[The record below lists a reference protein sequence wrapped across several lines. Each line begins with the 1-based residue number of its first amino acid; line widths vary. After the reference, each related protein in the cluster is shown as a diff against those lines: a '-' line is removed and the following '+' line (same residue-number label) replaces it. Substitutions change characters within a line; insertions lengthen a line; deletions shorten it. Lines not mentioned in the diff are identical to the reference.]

1 MRNVTVGSNDVFQ
14 APKLIAITNSL
25 LTQGKLSEH
34 LRQKGGGGA
43 PREYEMVRAVR

>member
-14 APKLIAITNSL
+14 APKLIATTNSL

-34 LRQKGGGGA
+34 LRQKGGGA